1 MDATSGLARHLWR
14 AFSILRCPPF
24 ELKRA
29 DEVERRMAADGIVE
43 AVDVTVDCACGFD
56 PALED
61 GAPDE
66 FGLEGLEER
75 LDHGVVEAVS
85 LARHRDRDAVLS
97 QLSLVFDGAVLAATV
112 RVVNEPGGWTPHG
125 GGPADDAPGKEVNDD
140 GKVEPALAC
149 PNIGDVGTPF
159 LVRPRCV
166 EVLS

>member
-1 MDATSGLARHLWR
+1 MTSVAERRNGCHTGVLDFAMCRFGLARHLWR

-29 DEVERRMAADGIVE
+29 DKVERRMAADGIVE
-43 AVDVTVDCACGFD
+43 AVDITADCDRGFD

-97 QLSLVFDGAVLAATV
+97 QLSLVLNGAVLAATV
-112 RVVNEPGGWTPHG
+112 RVVNEPDGWTPHG
-125 GGPADDAPGKEVNDD
+125 DGPA
-140 GKVEPALAC
+140 
-149 PNIGDVGTPF
+149 
-159 LVRPRCV
+159 
-166 EVLS
+166 

>member
-1 MDATSGLARHLWR
+1 MISTPPPTRSPTSTGLARHLWR

-24 ELKRA
+24 ELERA

-43 AVDVTVDCACGFD
+43 AVDVTADCARGFD

-66 FGLEGLEER
+66 FGLEGLEEG

-97 QLSLVFDGAVLAATV
+97 QLSLVLDGAVLAATV
-112 RVVNEPGGWTPHG
+112 RVGARRRDAARRRPGVGPTTPVPYG
-125 GGPADDAPGKEVNDD
+125 AGRR
-140 GKVEPALAC
+140 
-149 PNIGDVGTPF
+149 
-159 LVRPRCV
+159 RPSRRRAGR
-166 EVLS
+166 

>member
-1 MDATSGLARHLWR
+1 MARGAVLGLARHLWR

-43 AVDVTVDCACGFD
+43 AVDVTADCARGFD
-56 PALED
+56 PALEY

-85 LARHRDRDAVLS
+85 LPPHRNRDPLLSPPPLVLYH
-97 QLSLVFDGAVLAATV
+97 AA
-112 RVVNEPGGWTPHG
+112 
-125 GGPADDAPGKEVNDD
+125 
-140 GKVEPALAC
+140 
-149 PNIGDVGTPF
+149 
-159 LVRPRCV
+159 
-166 EVLS
+166 

>member
-1 MDATSGLARHLWR
+1 MISPHASAAAESNARIRISLTRKQGNENSFRSVIRTIDHVYPALARHLWR

-43 AVDVTVDCACGFD
+43 AVDVTADCARGFD

-85 LARHRDRDAVLS
+85 LARHRDRDAVPS
-97 QLSLVFDGAVLAATV
+97 QLSLVLDGAVLAATV
-112 RVVNEPGGWTPHG
+112 RVVNEP
-125 GGPADDAPGKEVNDD
+125 ADGHRTAT
-140 GKVEPALAC
+140 A
-149 PNIGDVGTPF
+149 
-159 LVRPRCV
+159 R
-166 EVLS
+166 

>member
-1 MDATSGLARHLWR
+1 MVLNPGSSSGAFIYGFGLARHLWR

-43 AVDVTVDCACGFD
+43 AVDVTADCARGFD
-56 PALED
+56 PALEE

-97 QLSLVFDGAVLAATV
+97 QLSLVLDGAVL
-112 RVVNEPGGWTPHG
+112 GGFKWSSQHL
-125 GGPADDAPGKEVNDD
+125 D
-140 GKVEPALAC
+140 GSC
-149 PNIGDVGTPF
+149 D
-159 LVRPRCV
+159 
-166 EVLS
+166 

>member
-1 MDATSGLARHLWR
+1 MWWRKKATAPSATPKAPDLTVNLAWQDDNGFTQCSAEYGLARHLWR

-43 AVDVTVDCACGFD
+43 AVDVTADCARGFD
-56 PALED
+56 PALEE

-97 QLSLVFDGAVLAATV
+97 QLSLVLDGAVLAATV

-125 GGPADDAPGKEVNDD
+125 DGPA
-140 GKVEPALAC
+140 
-149 PNIGDVGTPF
+149 
-159 LVRPRCV
+159 
-166 EVLS
+166 